1 MAERAI
7 FNRKYESF
15 APGSQ
20 QVWLLNGAGVVT
32 TPVTTQS
39 FTAGDNLIQ
48 GQVVYVSGTYVLPA
62 TAASGISI
70 DRYNAIGVTTQA
82 AATSASVAVSVDDVV
97 VVSSANLTA
106 DIQLVPGQ
114 YYYLSK
120 FDGQL
125 TAYVTASGSV
135 TSSGGYGALVGI
147 GQALS
152 TTELQV
158 EIEAP
163 LYL

>member
-1 MAERAI
+1 MTTRAI
-7 FNRKYESF
+7 FNRQYTDYT
-15 APGSQ
+15 PGGQ
-20 QVWLLNGAGVVT
+20 QVWLLNGAGVTT
-32 TPVTTQS
+32 TPINTLT
-39 FTAGDNLIQ
+39 FTAGDTLVQ

-62 TAASGISI
+62 TAASGVSI
-70 DRYNAIGVTTQA
+70 DRYNAIGITTEA
-82 AATSASVAVSVDDVV
+82 AAASASVSVSVDDTV

-106 DIQLVPGQ
+106 DTQLVPGQ

-152 TTELQV
+152 PTELQV